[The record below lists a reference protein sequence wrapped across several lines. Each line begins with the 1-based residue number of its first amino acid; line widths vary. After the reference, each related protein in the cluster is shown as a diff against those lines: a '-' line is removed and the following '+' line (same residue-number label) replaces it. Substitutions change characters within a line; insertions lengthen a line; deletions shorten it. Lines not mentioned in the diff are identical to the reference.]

1 MDFYGY
7 DIIQR
12 HYINKNANE
21 AIDEFDAKVNE
32 INQNY
37 IKNENINTNININN
51 ENLSLEEQN
60 NENNNINSSN
70 SSNNSNSSSSSSSS
84 TSSKSSSKIQMQ
96 YRGFEVAGKI
106 EIPKIKLSY
115 PVLTTASL
123 SSMKVSVGIIYGPG
137 LNEIGNTVI
146 MGHNYKN
153 GSLFSN
159 NKKLRNG
166 DLIYITDL
174 SGNRIEYV
182 IYNRYYTSSTDFDY
196 ATRQTDG
203 RREISLESCSDDSKT
218 RLIIWARENK

>member
-1 MDFYGY
+1 MVFYGY
-7 DIIQR
+7 DLIQK

-21 AIDEFDAKVNE
+21 AIDEFDAKINE

-37 IKNENINTNININN
+37 TKNENINADINSNN
-51 ENLSLEEQN
+51 VSLEN
-60 NENNNINSSN
+60 NLEENNNES
-70 SSNNSNSSSSSSSS
+70 NSNSSSNSSSRV
-84 TSSKSSSKIQMQ
+84 QMK
-96 YRGFEVAGKI
+96 YKGFDVAGKI

-159 NKKLRNG
+159 NKKLQNG

-182 IYNRYYTSSTDFDY
+182 IYNRYYTSTTDFEY
-196 ATRQTDG
+196 ATRKTDG

-218 RLIIWARENK
+218 RLIIWARENE

>member
-1 MDFYGY
+1 MVFYGY
-7 DIIQR
+7 DLIQK

-21 AIDEFDAKVNE
+21 AIDEFDAKINE

-37 IKNENINTNININN
+37 TKNENINADINSNN
-51 ENLSLEEQN
+51 VSLEN
-60 NENNNINSSN
+60 NLEENNNES
-70 SSNNSNSSSSSSSS
+70 NSNSSSNSSSRV
-84 TSSKSSSKIQMQ
+84 QMK
-96 YRGFEVAGKI
+96 YKGFDVAGKI

-159 NKKLRNG
+159 NKKLQNG

-182 IYNRYYTSSTDFDY
+182 IYNRYYTSTTDFEY
-196 ATRQTDG
+196 ATRKTDG

-218 RLIIWARENK
+218 RLIIWARENN